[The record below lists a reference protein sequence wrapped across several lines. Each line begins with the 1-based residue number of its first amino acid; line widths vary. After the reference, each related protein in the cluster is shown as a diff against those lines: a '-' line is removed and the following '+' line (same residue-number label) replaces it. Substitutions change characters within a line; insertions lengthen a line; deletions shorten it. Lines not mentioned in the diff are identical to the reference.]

1 MLIEIQ
7 AMCLEGNVFCLMFRL
22 LLGAM
27 HALYKS
33 IIQSNNHEVITI
45 PDESYAMG
53 SHLAETA
60 ISMTNWRKRKI
71 YYLYCF

>member
-1 MLIEIQ
+1 
-7 AMCLEGNVFCLMFRL
+7 MCPEGNVFCLMIGPL
-22 LLGAM
+22 LWAI

-45 PDESYAMG
+45 PDESYASG

-60 ISMTNWRKRKI
+60 ISITD
-71 YYLYCF
+71 